1 MSDDGFAEFYQRTFA
16 RVLSATLMASGHR
29 GDAEDAVQEAYII
42 ALRRWAEVGRYD
54 APDAWVLKVALRR
67 LWRSQ
72 RRHRHAAQL
81 AVTVPP
87 GASPEETAYAREVI
101 GALATLP
108 PPVRIALVMCA
119 VLGWS
124 QAEVAEVLQVPR
136 NTIANRIF
144 RGRAKLAAQLGMTEQ
159 VTGVRDPLVPTQ
171 APVARFAALAEDP
184 MGEALTRAESWLRAG
199 IEAEAGPGAAIGRI
213 WAQVTESAAA
223 TEKGP
228 EQPSPRRLL
237 GRLAPRRRGGE
248 DLDG

>member
-1 MSDDGFAEFYQRTFA
+1 LSDDGFAEFYQRTFA
-16 RVLSATLMASGHR
+16 QVLSATLMASGHR

-54 APDAWVLKVALRR
+54 APEAWVLKVALRR

-108 PPVRIALVMCA
+108 PPVRIAMVMCA

-171 APVARFAALAEDP
+171 GPVARFAALAEDP
-184 MGEALTRAESWLRAG
+184 VGEALTRAESWLRAG
-199 IEAEAGPGAAIGRI
+199 IEAEPEPGPAGRI
-213 WAQVTESAAA
+213 WTQVIESATAG
-223 TEKGP
+223 EGVP
-228 EQPSPRRLL
+228 EQPTPRRLL
-237 GRLAPRRRGGE
+237 GRLAARRRGGA

>member
-16 RVLSATLMASGHR
+16 QVLSATIMASGHR

-42 ALRRWAEVGRYD
+42 ALRRWAQVGGYD
-54 APDAWVLKVALRR
+54 APEAWVLKVAMRR

-72 RRHRHAAQL
+72 RRRRPAEQL

-87 GASPEETAYAREVI
+87 NATPEETAYAREVL

-108 PPVRIALVMCA
+108 PPVRTAMVMCA

-144 RGRAKLAAQLGMTEQ
+144 RGRAKLAAQLGMSGQ
-159 VTGVRDPLVPTQ
+159 VTGVRDPLVPSQ
-171 APVARFAALAEDP
+171 GPVARFAVLEEDP
-184 MGEALTRAESWLRAG
+184 VGESLARAESWLRAG
-199 IEAEAGPGAAIGRI
+199 IEAEPDASGRI
-213 WAQVTESAAA
+213 WALVMESA
-223 TEKGP
+223 TTGEEGRGKP
-228 EQPSPRRLL
+228 EPRRLIK
-237 GRLAPRRRGGE
+237 RLAPKRHPR
-248 DLDG
+248 DSDG